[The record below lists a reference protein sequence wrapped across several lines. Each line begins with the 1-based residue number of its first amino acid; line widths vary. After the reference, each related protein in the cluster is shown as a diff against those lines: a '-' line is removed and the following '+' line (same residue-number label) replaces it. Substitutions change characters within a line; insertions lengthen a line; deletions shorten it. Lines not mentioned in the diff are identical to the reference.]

1 MSMVLFRLGGC
12 IYDCPYLHPHLLLLV
27 VVLIVILRTPAFV
40 KALVEISTSGAN
52 PSASA
57 ATSLIPT
64 RGPRRAAV
72 VACSA
77 ELVRELIFTCVALR
91 TENASISDRLS
102 AALAATAVLQQQRDA
117 SGGPLTSPL
126 ADGTGD
132 GQLATAAATGRQK
145 CDAGATTG
153 RTAARRAEG
162 ATDEVV
168 SAKVFGQ
175 LLSLSVFAFLG
186 PQSLREGR
194 KVSREWR
201 DKCTWD
207 CK

>member
-1 MSMVLFRLGGC
+1 MEV
-12 IYDCPYLHPHLLLLV
+12 
-27 VVLIVILRTPAFV
+27 
-40 KALVEISTSGAN
+40 STSGAN

-57 ATSLIPT
+57 ATNLIPT

-77 ELVRELIFTCVALR
+77 GLVRELISTCVSLR
-91 TENASISDRLS
+91 AEKASVSERLS
-102 AALAATAVLQQQRDA
+102 AALATVAVLQQQRQQQQAAGGSLA
-117 SGGPLTSPL
+117 SPAAAGLVAEG
-126 ADGTGD
+126 AAAAAA
-132 GQLATAAATGRQK
+132 GQLAAEKRRDDGTARGGSGGAAA
-145 CDAGATTG
+145 
-153 RTAARRAEG
+153 E
-162 ATDEVV
+162 V

-175 LLSLSVFAFLG
+175 LLSLSVFGFLG